1 MNNEKRLWNTTELEQ
16 FDIHRSTIRKRL
28 KAAGVEPTAFKGS
41 TPLYDVV
48 QVAPYLCQRPLKE
61 SDAPDLM
68 GFKTAAELR
77 AYIQANTEKLNL
89 MSAAGET
96 ISKADYEHE
105 IGALIASIKAFK
117 DKVITRIETAIPNVD
132 SHQLEDLERLLDFDL
147 KALSEE
153 LVKE

>member
-48 QVAPYLCQRPLKE
+48 QVAPYLCQRPVKE

-96 ISKADYEHE
+96 IAKADYEQE
-105 IGALIASIKAFK
+105 IGALIASIKSFK

-147 KALSEE
+147 KALSED
-153 LVKE
+153 LAKE